1 MSRFNGQTT
10 IEAQRLRPRD
20 QDEKSIREYHRWR
33 AITARL
39 LESKI
44 KYPEVART
52 EKFDDDIIDS
62 TLNALKA
69 IRSDD
74 GRQKSHTDGAYTR
87 KVYEIFYQAITMD
100 HEMNKQFAFYTIEM
114 PALHTRDHSQNLTNA
129 MFDPN
134 IMEVDSAMIRADGS
148 VECKFVGL
156 VMTPMLLVCGSKDGD
171 GFVSSPRVLIP
182 SVVMPLGGLSNRQVE
197 ESRRGRRGSDAA
209 HLGGGGGGGRQG
221 SQQRQAS
228 QKVKSKWFHG
238 TPSMS

>member
-1 MSRFNGQTT
+1 MTT
-10 IEAQRLRPRD
+10 
-20 QDEKSIREYHRWR
+20 
-33 AITARL
+33 RL

-52 EKFDDDIIDS
+52 ERFDDDIVDS

-87 KVYEIFYQAITMD
+87 KVYEIFYQAIIMD

-114 PALHTRDHSQNLTNA
+114 PALHVRDHNQVLINS

-134 IMEVDSAMIRADGS
+134 TMDVDSAMIRADGS
-148 VECKFVGL
+148 VECRYVGL

-171 GFVSSPRVLIP
+171 GFVSPPRVLVP
-182 SVVMPLGGLSNRQVE
+182 SVVMPLGGLSNRQLE
-197 ESRRGRRGSDAA
+197 DPRRGRRGSDAA
-209 HLGGGGGGGRQG
+209 HQGGIRQG
-221 SQQRQAS
+221 SQQRQPS
-228 QKVKSKWFHG
+228 QKPKSSGRWHL
-238 TPSMS
+238 SS